1 MIEKEPP
8 EGGFFLSPV
17 TQNQYGSYFV
27 VLRSDISLSP
37 EFTPFLNR

>member
-17 TQNQYGSYFV
+17 TGNQTGSSIAVLICGILCRQN
-27 VLRSDISLSP
+27 
-37 EFTPFLNR
+37 